1 MAEDDDKRDPSA
13 DDSEDAPPASV
24 SDDEDASAST
34 DVVRSTGDDGDDG
47 DDDVDEAA
55 AAADDSD
62 EDADG
67 DAGDADARDDEGDD
81 ADADAVPATDDK
93 KAAAKER
100 ALAEARAKAKQ
111 AVASKQA
118 EGESKASDEGDERRD
133 LPKWNRAR
141 VKRKAPVGEETD
153 AFQDNVRKAGR
164 GAVNK
169 APLLLGLVALVAGGV
184 GGYIW
189 WSGKKEQTVA
199 DQTKMLAAAAEYQAR
214 GVVEPNLDALM
225 AERVR
230 PAPVPL
236 AKDEA
241 DLAAKIDGALAGLA
255 DSAPDSSADTIADLL
270 RASRHM
276 RAGAFADAQ
285 ASYESFLQG
294 RPEHP
299 LAFLAVEGVLLAKE
313 AQGDREGALAQA
325 EVLAG
330 DEAGDF
336 YRDQAMWH
344 KGRLLEA
351 LGRTEDATAVYRQYA
366 QEYPL
371 DQESVAKD
379 QVIERLRELAPDAV
393 ADLPQAPSGLPPG
406 LELPPGVLGQ

>member
-13 DDSEDAPPASV
+13 DDSD
-24 SDDEDASAST
+24 DASST
-34 DVVRSTGDDGDDG
+34 SVEEEG
-47 DDDVDEAA
+47 
-55 AAADDSD
+55 ADDSD
-62 EDADG
+62 DASSSPEE
-67 DAGDADARDDEGDD
+67 ASADDDE
-81 ADADAVPATDDK
+81 DK

-100 ALAEARAKAKQ
+100 ALAEARAKAKT
-111 AVASKQA
+111 AIAKRKAGDGDDADASA
-118 EGESKASDEGDERRD
+118 DGDDAGDRRD

-141 VKRKAPVGEETD
+141 VKRKAPAGEETD

-169 APLLLGLVALVAGGV
+169 APLLIGVVALIAAGV

-189 WSGKKEQTVA
+189 WSGKQEDKLAE
-199 DQTKMLAAAAEYQAR
+199 QTKMLASAAAYEAR

-255 DSAPDSSADTIADLL
+255 ETAPDSAANTIADLL

-285 ASYESFLQG
+285 ASYEHFLEG

-299 LAFLAVEGVLLAKE
+299 LAFLAVEGIVLTKE
-313 AQGDREGALAQA
+313 AQGDLEGALAQA
-325 EVLAG
+325 DVLAG

-336 YRDQAMWH
+336 YRDQALWH
-344 KGRLLEA
+344 KGRILEA
-351 LGRTEDATAVYRQYA
+351 LGRTEEATAVYQQYA

-371 DQESVAKD
+371 AQESVAKD
-379 QVIERLRELAPDAV
+379 KVIERLRELAPDAV
-393 ADLPQAPSGLPPG
+393 ADLPTAPSGLPPG
-406 LELPPGVLGQ
+406 LQLPPGVLGQ